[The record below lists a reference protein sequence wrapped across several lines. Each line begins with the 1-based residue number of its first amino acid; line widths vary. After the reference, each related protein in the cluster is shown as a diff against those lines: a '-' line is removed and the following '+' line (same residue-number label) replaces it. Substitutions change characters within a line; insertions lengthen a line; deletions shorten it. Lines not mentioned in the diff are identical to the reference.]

1 MVEAMVVVATAAGA
15 SGRRDGGRRDG
26 DCGLTTRYEVR
37 SDAMA
42 MAEGEGEGEGD
53 GGGKGDGSA
62 VAAWSR
68 RAVQRGGQ
76 QHGGRQR

>member
-1 MVEAMVVVATAAGA
+1 MVVATAAGA

-26 DCGLTTRYEVR
+26 DCGLTTRYGGQIGCDR
-37 SDAMA
+37 

-76 QHGGRQR
+76 QHGGRQK